1 MSFRDL
7 RNFTEIM
14 RTLGY
19 PRLIS
24 VENFRSPNFELV
36 ADILYWLVHRW
47 DPRAILNDDIETETA
62 RVRFIP
68 VSYTHLTLPTIY
80 SV

>member
-7 RNFTEIM
+7 RNFTEVM

-24 VENFRSPNFELV
+24 VENFRVPNFELV

-47 DPRAILNDDIETETA
+47 DPRAILNDDIETGGWVVA
-62 RVRFIP
+62 RLGRLRG
-68 VSYTHLTLPTIY
+68 SG
-80 SV
+80 